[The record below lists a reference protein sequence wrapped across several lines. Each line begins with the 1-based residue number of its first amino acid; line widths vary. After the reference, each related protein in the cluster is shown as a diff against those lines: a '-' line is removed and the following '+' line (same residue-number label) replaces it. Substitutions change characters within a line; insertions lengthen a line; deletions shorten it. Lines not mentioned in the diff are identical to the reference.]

1 MSQIKAVIT
10 QIETV
15 DNLNIV
21 KFDFK
26 GHSLTMMS
34 LDLNNDISV
43 GKEVILGIKP
53 THIAIGKDF
62 SGLVSYANQINAK
75 IISCT
80 HGKLLSSIKLS
91 VDDVVLESIIT
102 FESVLRMDLKI
113 DDDVTMMLK
122 ASELSILKVL

>member
-1 MSQIKAVIT
+1 MNQIRAAIT
-10 QIETV
+10 QIDTV

-21 KFDFK
+21 KFDFH

-34 LDLNNDISV
+34 LGLSDETLV

-62 SGLVSYANQINAK
+62 SGQVSYANQIKAT
-75 IISCT
+75 IISCEN
-80 HGKLLSSIKLS
+80 GKLLSSIKLS
-91 VDDVVLESIIT
+91 VNDVVLESIIT
-102 FESVLRMDLKI
+102 FESTLRMDLKV

-122 ASELSILKVL
+122 ASELSILELL

>member
-15 DNLNIV
+15 DNLNMV
-21 KFDFK
+21 KFDFC

-34 LDLNNDISV
+34 LGLNDEISV
-43 GKEVILGIKP
+43 GREVILGIKP

-62 SGLVSYANQINAK
+62 SGLVSDSNQINAK

-102 FESVLRMDLKI
+102 LESALKMDLKT
-113 DDDVTMMLK
+113 DDDVTMMIK

>member
-10 QIETV
+10 QIQNV

-21 KFDFK
+21 KFDFQ
-26 GHSLTMMS
+26 GHALTMMS
-34 LDLNNDISV
+34 LDLNEEVSV

-53 THIAIGKDF
+53 THIAIGKSF
-62 SGLVSYANQINAK
+62 SGLVSYANQIKAT
-75 IISCT
+75 IISCEN
-80 HGKLLSSIKLS
+80 GKLLSSIKLS
-91 VDDVVLESIIT
+91 VNNVVLESIIT
-102 FESVLRMDLKI
+102 LESSLHMALKT

>member
-21 KFDFK
+21 KFDFQ

-53 THIAIGKDF
+53 THIAIGKNF
-62 SGLVSYANQINAK
+62 SGLVSYANQIKAK

-102 FESVLRMDLKI
+102 LESALKMDLKT
-113 DDDVTMMLK
+113 DDDVTMMIK